1 MFSLHARAFVNLD
14 FESADLTPIPPGQ
27 FGGSA
32 PIGFALPGWTGYLG
46 TNRVSSV
53 LQNNLTLGTA
63 SLDILGPNW
72 NNVGGIR
79 IIDGQYTVILQPGF
93 DPFGSGHDVSASISQ
108 TGLVP
113 ANAESIRFKALASGF
128 SVSIAGQRLS
138 LVTLGMGASYTLYGA
153 DVSSFAGQA
162 AALTI
167 TGLAQPN
174 GGGFFD
180 SIVFSPSPVPEP
192 SIVALLLCA
201 GVAFFL
207 ARPLLGPQR

>member
-1 MFSLHARAFVNLD
+1 MKTANPLIIYASGVILMFSLHARAFVNLD

-79 IIDGQYTVILQPGF
+79 IIDGQYTVMLQPGF
-93 DPFGSGHDVSASISQ
+93 DPFGSGHD
-108 TGLVP
+108 
-113 ANAESIRFKALASGF
+113 
-128 SVSIAGQRLS
+128 
-138 LVTLGMGASYTLYGA
+138 
-153 DVSSFAGQA
+153 
-162 AALTI
+162 
-167 TGLAQPN
+167 
-174 GGGFFD
+174 
-180 SIVFSPSPVPEP
+180 
-192 SIVALLLCA
+192 
-201 GVAFFL
+201 
-207 ARPLLGPQR
+207 